1 MRRNSH
7 RRGRGDRR
15 GFTLM
20 ELLLVMAILVI
31 MASMVTFAFLQIQQN
46 AQSDATLSQISTLES
61 ACMQYKLQVGRFP
74 NTLDDLH
81 IQPAGLT
88 TRQWRGPFLQDPVPM
103 DPWGNEYVYSP
114 DAANNRVFISSA
126 GPDGQQGSPDDVPEP
141 NTQ

>member
-1 MRRNSH
+1 MRRNSY
-7 RRGRGDRR
+7 RRGRVDRR

-46 AQSDATLSQISTLES
+46 AQSDAALTQISMLES
-61 ACMQYKLQVGRFP
+61 ACDQYKLQVGRYP
-74 NTLDDLH
+74 NTLDDLFT
-81 IQPAGLT
+81 QPAGLT
-88 TRQWRGPFLQDPVPM
+88 TRQWRGPYLKDPVPM
-103 DPWGNEYVYSP
+103 DPWGAEYNYSA
-114 DAANNRVFISSA
+114 DEANNRVFITSA